1 MNQASRTHAVPTE
14 ARNPEQRERGLVG
27 RCVVV
32 TIIVLTPA
40 IDDAI
45 NKLTGNNE
53 RDQPQRLVAHRTA
66 AGL

>member
-1 MNQASRTHAVPTE
+1 
-14 ARNPEQRERGLVG
+14 LVG